1 MENRLLLS
9 FLFFLLNISVNAQDI
24 TFSKDIYPI
33 LSKNC
38 IKCHNKKDGVG
49 PFPLETYDDI
59 VKNITLIKYVI
70 ENGIMP
76 PWKADT
82 IYRHYKN
89 ERILSNSEIDKISS
103 WISSKY
109 QMGERINK
117 INVINGAT
125 DLGKPDLVIKPKKP
139 YILKPINEDD
149 FITYIIP
156 VDFGKDKYLRAIE
169 IVPQNKRVVH
179 HCRVDFELTDKYN
192 HLLNSDGYVSTKD
205 LQAIPF
211 PTLKFIGDYVP
222 GISAY
227 KYPQNM
233 GVRLSRKMYM
243 MINIHY
249 SPVTKYEKDQT
260 EVHLF
265 FYKQDTVERDV
276 INQSISL
283 EKNTDA
289 IRKYKIPADSL
300 YTISMTSIPIEYD
313 ISIFSIQPHMHLFG
327 KSIKVIAI
335 TPSKDSIKL
344 INITK
349 WDFNW
354 QEVYYFNT
362 LIKIPKGSIFYAE
375 AVYDNTV
382 NNPKNPFIPPKT
394 IYFNDE
400 MKSTNEMF
408 EFYLQYVKYK
418 NNDENVRY

>member
-1 MENRLLLS
+1 
-9 FLFFLLNISVNAQDI
+9 
-24 TFSKDIYPI
+24 
-33 LSKNC
+33 
-38 IKCHNKKDGVG
+38 
-49 PFPLETYDDI
+49 
-59 VKNITLIKYVI
+59 
-70 ENGIMP
+70 
-76 PWKADT
+76 
-82 IYRHYKN
+82 
-89 ERILSNSEIDKISS
+89 
-103 WISSKY
+103 
-109 QMGERINK
+109 MGERINK

-283 EKNTDA
+283 EKNG
-289 IRKYKIPADSL
+289 RYK
-300 YTISMTSIPIEYD
+300 
-313 ISIFSIQPHMHLFG
+313 
-327 KSIKVIAI
+327 
-335 TPSKDSIKL
+335 
-344 INITK
+344 
-349 WDFNW
+349 
-354 QEVYYFNT
+354 
-362 LIKIPKGSIFYAE
+362 KI
-375 AVYDNTV
+375 
-382 NNPKNPFIPPKT
+382 
-394 IYFNDE
+394 
-400 MKSTNEMF
+400 
-408 EFYLQYVKYK
+408 
-418 NNDENVRY
+418 